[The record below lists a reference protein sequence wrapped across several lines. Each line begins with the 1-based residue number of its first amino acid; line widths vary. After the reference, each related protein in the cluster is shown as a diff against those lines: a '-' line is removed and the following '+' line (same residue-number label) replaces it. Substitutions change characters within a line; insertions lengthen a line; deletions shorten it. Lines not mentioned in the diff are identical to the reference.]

1 MLFDQLA
8 DKISQFAKNP
18 FKSGFANI
26 DVGNCP
32 LICPLATA
40 TGANRANLQRIKTKM
55 GFATVLCVYLVCY
68 NSVVYI
74 VYCNTGSREVSYNY
88 TVHTHTTHNNDC
100 IYGHEQAP
108 VVTSTH
114 HLFDPIV
121 KTRSSN
127 MVKHWQTKQKNW
139 KWNELKKKS
148 CYKDFITFEQ
158 GEKIYLLS
166 SGEVV
171 YILFW
176 GSKIAVKL

>member
-1 MLFDQLA
+1 MSFNLSAGHSNRGKPGKFTADQ
-8 DKISQFAKNP
+8 N
-18 FKSGFANI
+18 
-26 DVGNCP
+26 GN
-32 LICPLATA
+32 
-40 TGANRANLQRIKTKM
+40 

-148 CYKDFITFEQ
+148 CYKDFITFEH

>member
-1 MLFDQLA
+1 MQTAICCLIKLQT
-8 DKISQFAKNP
+8 KISQ

-88 TVHTHTTHNNDC
+88 TVHTHTTNDG

-148 CYKDFITFEQ
+148 CYKDFITFEH
-158 GEKIYLLS
+158 
-166 SGEVV
+166 GEVV

>member
-1 MLFDQLA
+1 MQTAICCLIKLQT
-8 DKISQFAKNP
+8 KISQFVKNP
-18 FKSGFANI
+18 LKSGFANI

-40 TGANRANLQRIKTKM
+40 TGANRANLQRIKTEM
-55 GFATVLCVYLVCY
+55 GSPLLCVYLVCY

-88 TVHTHTTHNNDC
+88 TVHTHSAHHNNDC
-100 IYGHEQAP
+100 ISGHEQAP

-148 CYKDFITFEQ
+148 CYKGFITFEH
-158 GEKIYLLS
+158 
-166 SGEVV
+166 GEVV